1 MSKVLVLGAAA
12 RLLTDRVS
20 LHFTVRGLTKGRGWW
35 EGDVEGEALRYDHL
49 CTTVLEP
56 AREILGVPMV
66 EISGARPIGH
76 NETGRASSMHLPPVQ
91 RVSVAKQYLSRP
103 KAQRGAALDFHP
115 DGMRCDDAYWKLDA
129 AQRDGRIRPGGL
141 FWYKGPDGGL
151 FLHIDDR
158 GTIARERDK
167 IPPAPPKP

>member
-1 MSKVLVLGAAA
+1 MNVKLVLGAAA
-12 RLLTDRVS
+12 RLLTDLVS

-35 EGDVEGEALRYDHL
+35 GSDVEGEAARYDHL

-56 AREILGVPMV
+56 AREILGVPMIEV
-66 EISGARPIGH
+66 SGARPIGH

-91 RVSVAKQYLSRP
+91 RVSVAKRYMSRRP
-103 KAQRGAALDFHP
+103 AARGAALDFHP
-115 DGMRCDDAYWKLDA
+115 EGMRCDRAFWLLDA

-141 FWYKGPDGGL
+141 FWYRGPDGGL
-151 FLHIDDR
+151 FIHIDDR

-167 IPPAPPKP
+167 IPPKP

>member
-1 MSKVLVLGAAA
+1 MTAPVVLSIAA

-20 LHFTVRGLTKGRGWW
+20 PNFTVKGLTKGRGWW
-35 EGDVEGEALRYDHL
+35 AGDIEGEVARYVHL

-56 AREILGVPMV
+56 AREILGTPML

-91 RVSVAKQYLSRP
+91 RVAVSKRYMNRQP
-103 KAQRGAALDFHP
+103 AQRGAALDFIPH
-115 DGMRCDDAYWKLDA
+115 GMRCDKAFWLLDA

-141 FWYKGPDGGL
+141 FWYKGPDGGA
-151 FLHIDDR
+151 FIHIDDR

-167 IPPAPPKP
+167 IPPPA